1 MTRIDSSQPHSGS
14 SSPRGKEASTK
25 KPKTPFSQL
34 LETTSQTFVRNTDSA
49 PTQSGFAVGSSQGD
63 PTEPQA
69 TERGFAAAPGDEYET
84 PRTTDDA
91 RAAEESGAAAAAD
104 QAAPRNDSRRHT
116 TESAAKNPKTQ
127 LETLLPKLVEA
138 FRIGRNRAG
147 SAEVQM
153 DLKATTAGGM
163 GIRMRQGPR
172 GIQALLTV
180 DQYATKQALEAQ
192 VGELTRRLEA
202 QGLRVDEIRVSIGS
216 DEPRP
221 SGGNPQGDQG
231 SHDPYADSPGAG
243 PESHSWSSGSE
254 VTGAIPSTRPSGAA
268 GAGSPSRR
276 SRTDYSL

>member
-1 MTRIDSSQPHSGS
+1 
-14 SSPRGKEASTK
+14 
-25 KPKTPFSQL
+25 
-34 LETTSQTFVRNTDSA
+34 
-49 PTQSGFAVGSSQGD
+49 
-63 PTEPQA
+63 
-69 TERGFAAAPGDEYET
+69 
-84 PRTTDDA
+84 
-91 RAAEESGAAAAAD
+91 
-104 QAAPRNDSRRHT
+104 
-116 TESAAKNPKTQ
+116 
-127 LETLLPKLVEA
+127 
-138 FRIGRNRAG
+138 
-147 SAEVQM
+147 M

-163 GIRMRQGPR
+163 GIRMSQGPR

-243 PESHSWSSGSE
+243 PESNSWSSGSE